1 MQELFLSKYTIE
13 AEKLLKEAK
22 SKFRELKLAA
32 ASLPENMQPDDGAIK
47 LVFVGQYSAG
57 KSSIIKML
65 SGIETGIGAG
75 ITTQES
81 HVYQWNDLEI
91 IDTPGIQT
99 GLRPDHDEITYGQIS
114 QAALLVFVV
123 TNEGFD
129 RQMGEH
135 FRKLALEQN
144 RGNNMV
150 LVINKMDRAPE
161 GNSPAQQKIIRDDIC
176 KVLQPL
182 TPEDLYVSFVS
193 TQSYDEYLLEED
205 EEIKE
210 ELLKESGR
218 EQLIHNLNDFVAAKE
233 ITAKIERPLYT
244 LYDAV
249 QQAAGTPDEQ
259 DFMDGTEELLKRKY
273 RIIENSKLDTE
284 QDIQSF
290 AMDCQQ
296 NIISLGN
303 EAAGALE
310 LGITKEDYE
319 AKLASLQKQAEAE
332 AVKCSE
338 KINRAFTKMANKIQT
353 EIERELAAPYAKK
366 IFQMNN
372 LPVAVP
378 ENSGENNGSL
388 GSGLQKAGDV
398 LKNNAMT
405 PGTNLSGWELCNASL
420 KNFSGSFLHTKILDV
435 GKFFGV
441 KFKPWEAVGL
451 AKNLAVLGT
460 VLNVIGIVYTIYS
473 KLQSED
479 ERKEQERKLQEAKD
493 GIRNQFAEWANTI
506 YADNMKN
513 TREQMANIV
522 EPELAS
528 LTHSLDNIQEQR
540 HLQEQ
545 RATCLNGL
553 LEKIQQLQENIGNN
567 ATA

>member
-1 MQELFLSKYTIE
+1 
-13 AEKLLKEAK
+13 
-22 SKFRELKLAA
+22 
-32 ASLPENMQPDDGAIK
+32 
-47 LVFVGQYSAG
+47 
-57 KSSIIKML
+57 
-65 SGIETGIGAG
+65 
-75 ITTQES
+75 
-81 HVYQWNDLEI
+81 
-91 IDTPGIQT
+91 
-99 GLRPDHDEITYGQIS
+99 
-114 QAALLVFVV
+114 
-123 TNEGFD
+123 
-129 RQMGEH
+129 
-135 FRKLALEQN
+135 
-144 RGNNMV
+144 
-150 LVINKMDRAPE
+150 
-161 GNSPAQQKIIRDDIC
+161 
-176 KVLQPL
+176 
-182 TPEDLYVSFVS
+182 
-193 TQSYDEYLLEED
+193 
-205 EEIKE
+205 
-210 ELLKESGR
+210 
-218 EQLIHNLNDFVAAKE
+218 
-233 ITAKIERPLYT
+233 
-244 LYDAV
+244 
-249 QQAAGTPDEQ
+249 
-259 DFMDGTEELLKRKY
+259 
-273 RIIENSKLDTE
+273 
-284 QDIQSF
+284 
-290 AMDCQQ
+290 
-296 NIISLGN
+296 
-303 EAAGALE
+303 
-310 LGITKEDYE
+310 
-319 AKLASLQKQAEAE
+319 
-332 AVKCSE
+332 
-338 KINRAFTKMANKIQT
+338 
-353 EIERELAAPYAKK
+353 
-366 IFQMNN
+366 MNN

-451 AKNLAVLGT
+451 AKNLAVLGI
-460 VLNVIGIVYTIYS
+460 VLDVIGIVYTIYS

>member
-1 MQELFLSKYTIE
+1 MQELSLSRYTIE
-13 AEKLLKEAK
+13 AENLLKEAK
-22 SKFRELKLAA
+22 SRFRELKLAA
-32 ASLPENMQPDDGAIK
+32 DGLPGNMQPDDGAIK

-310 LGITKEDYE
+310 PGITKEDYE

-332 AVKCSE
+332 GVKCSE

-493 GIRNQFAEWANTI
+493 GIRNQFAEWANAI